1 MGCSPWGL
9 QGLRH
14 DLVTKPR
21 ERCFSEVTR
30 SSLYP
35 FGSFSGLFSEAAK
48 AQVRRSVTGQLQTEK
63 RSPWPPSCWV
73 FTRSRPRGRG
83 WRSCFYFSNGSCVKN
98 VRYIRSKG
106 RCTNARWLKCLWKR
120 DVTPRPGLVPFC
132 LWPARCPH
140 AGQAWWDGSC
150 CCRSSWPP
158 VSGADEVLSF
168 WQTLTTELLD
178 SWKTGRQA
186 QKHWGLSVA
195 LSCAGEA
202 ASEWGG
208 VPGWLNSPQSPIS
221 ADALNLCKWAQYCWL
236 PVHGYNHGWRP
247 PGLFSR
253 SRIPEMLFTL
263 DTISL
268 GQQGSATSQ
277 EPGALTTDTSAS
289 TSRPLTAARWL
300 NQACI
305 WVWFGSLCFFFPPS

>member
-1 MGCSPWGL
+1 MLSVVKNPPANAGDSGLTPGSPVFLPGEFDGQRSLVGCSPWGL

-106 RCTNARWLKCLWKR
+106 RCTNAR
-120 DVTPRPGLVPFC
+120 
-132 LWPARCPH
+132 
-140 AGQAWWDGSC
+140 
-150 CCRSSWPP
+150 
-158 VSGADEVLSF
+158 
-168 WQTLTTELLD
+168 
-178 SWKTGRQA
+178 
-186 QKHWGLSVA
+186 
-195 LSCAGEA
+195 
-202 ASEWGG
+202 
-208 VPGWLNSPQSPIS
+208 
-221 ADALNLCKWAQYCWL
+221 
-236 PVHGYNHGWRP
+236 
-247 PGLFSR
+247 
-253 SRIPEMLFTL
+253 
-263 DTISL
+263 
-268 GQQGSATSQ
+268 
-277 EPGALTTDTSAS
+277 
-289 TSRPLTAARWL
+289 
-300 NQACI
+300 
-305 WVWFGSLCFFFPPS
+305 